1 MKKNVFII
9 AEIGINHNG
18 DLNLA
23 KKLIQR
29 SKHAG
34 ADAVKFQ
41 KRDVNI
47 VYSKEELDKHR
58 ESPFGLTTRDQK
70 LGLEFDISEY
80 DEIDFFCKK
89 TNIEWFASAW
99 DLNSLKFLKKYN
111 LNYNKIASAMIVDH
125 DLMKEVAKEQKYTF
139 ISTGMSTYEMI
150 DDAVKIFKDYNCPF
164 ELMHCVSQYP
174 FESEFASLNL
184 IKNLRERY
192 NCNVGYSGHEKSGL
206 AITYGAVALGA
217 TSIERHITLDRS
229 MYGSDQPA
237 SMTVA
242 GFEEMVGGI
251 RNLEKALNGEKEKK
265 ILDIEIPLIQK
276 LRSHIKSKN

>member
-47 VYSKEELDKHR
+47 VYSKEELDKQR

>member
-1 MKKNVFII
+1 MKNNIFII

-23 KKLIQR
+23 KKLIEK
-29 SKHAG
+29 SKQAG

-41 KRDVNI
+41 KRNINI
-47 VYSKEELDKHR
+47 VYSQEELDKPR

-70 LGLEFDISEY
+70 LGLEFNVSEY
-80 DEIDFFCKK
+80 DEIDSFCKK
-89 TNIEWFASAW
+89 KNIEWFASAW
-99 DLNSLKFLKKYN
+99 DLDSLKFLKKYN

-125 DLMKEVAKEQKYTF
+125 DLLKEVAKEQKYTF
-139 ISTGMSTYEMI
+139 ISTGMSTYKMI
-150 DDAVKIFKDYNCPF
+150 DYAVKIFKDYNCPF

-184 IKNLRERY
+184 IKNLQERY
-192 NCNVGYSGHEKSGL
+192 NCKVGYSGHEKSGL

-251 RNLEKALNGEKEKK
+251 RNLEKALNGEKNKK

>member
-23 KKLIQR
+23 KKLIER

-41 KRDVNI
+41 KRDINI
-47 VYSKEELDKHR
+47 VYSKEELDKPR

-70 LGLEFDISEY
+70 LGIEFDIPEY

-125 DLMKEVAKEQKYTF
+125 DLMKEVAKEKKYTF

-150 DDAVKIFKDYNCPF
+150 DDAIKIFKDYNCPF

-251 RNLEKALNGEKEKK
+251 RNLEKALNGEKNKK